1 MDNSMTEVDGIIA
14 KLKNKHHN
22 PDNVK
27 PKNPNQ
33 TLTDEALEK
42 LFKSLDGKYYDIN
55 LLKEILEGK
64 IKVNTENPKVSVI
77 SSTYLS
83 RLSKYTGNRWRQKR
97 ALGKNNEPLVKFYD
111 SGKKYRPR
119 RRKKK

>member
-1 MDNSMTEVDGIIA
+1 MVEDIIA
-14 KLKNKHHN
+14 KLRNKEYN
-22 PDNVK
+22 TADVK

-42 LFKSLDGKYYDIN
+42 LFKSMDGNYYEIK
-55 LLKEILEGK
+55 LLKKILNGK

-83 RLSKYTGNRWRQKR
+83 RLGNYTGERWRQKR
-97 ALGKNNEPLVKFYD
+97 ALGKKDEVLVKIYRD
-111 SGKKYRPR
+111 GKKYAPR
-119 RRKKK
+119 RRKKSK

>member
-1 MDNSMTEVDGIIA
+1 MTEVDKLIA
-14 KLKNKHHN
+14 KLRNKHYN
-22 PDNVK
+22 TEDVK

-42 LFKSLDGKYYDIN
+42 LFNSLEGKYYEIS
-55 LLKEILEGK
+55 LLKKILEGK

-83 RLSKYTGNRWRQKR
+83 RLGNYTGNRWRQKR
-97 ALGKNNEPLVKFYD
+97 ALGKNEEALVKFYTD
-111 SGKKYRPR
+111 GKYKKRS
-119 RRKKK
+119 RKKSK